1 MLRIETMHCIL
12 VAYDGWSVQEA
23 NALLSAD
30 PLEKMMRSNPWTSE
44 RLNDLGTPW
53 QRFTRLVEFHGWIP
67 KY

>member
-1 MLRIETMHCIL
+1 MLRIETMHSIL

-30 PLEKMMRSNPWTSE
+30 PFEKMMRSNPWTSG